1 MLVFIVRIVVFVASL
16 GWLVAC
22 GERAPDADKKSIL
35 TAATLG
41 EQRVLS
47 TNDYLAA
54 APYVE
59 ADLQKGEQL
68 AQICR
73 ACHVFGEGGAN
84 MLGPSLHGIFGTRAG
99 AREGFEYSQAFQN
112 VSFVWTPRAL
122 DAWLVQPGR
131 FLPGNRMVFA
141 GVSGASDRRDLIGYL
156 LRETAV
162 PGTEQGDG
170 T

>member
-1 MLVFIVRIVVFVASL
+1 MALIVRIFVFVASL

-22 GERAPDADKKSIL
+22 GERDPGAEKKTIL

-41 EQRVLS
+41 EQSVLS
-47 TNDYLAA
+47 ATEYLAA
-54 APYVE
+54 APYVD
-59 ADLQKGEQL
+59 ADMQRGEQL

-99 AREGFEYSQAFQN
+99 SREGFEYSQALRN
-112 VSFVWTPRAL
+112 ASFVWTPRAL

-156 LRETAV
+156 LRATAA
-162 PGTEQGDG
+162 PGTKKGDG
-170 T
+170 A